1 MLPLVLLPLP
11 KNPGYAH
18 AYVVFFH
25 RHIFITSQVQ
35 PVEWPFAESVNSN
48 GKNGNAKSSPASY
61 ENIAN
66 YLSQKKICLMI
77 NLPLR
82 QHRYTPAITKGYI
95 SRRMAVEYSVPLV
108 TDIKCAKLLV
118 KVRQILLES
127 SLHGHV
133 VYFIIMVKLIVCHC
147 VCQYS
152 RG

>member
-1 MLPLVLLPLP
+1 MHLSREST
-11 KNPGYAH
+11 
-18 AYVVFFH
+18 AYVHSHFFMH
-25 RHIFITSQVQ
+25 FISSQVQ
-35 PVEWPFAESVNSN
+35 PVEWPFAESVNGN

-95 SRRMAVEYSVPLV
+95 TRRMAVEYSVPLV

-118 KVRQILLES
+118 KVRQILLKTCS
-127 SLHGHV
+127 IHGHIV
-133 VYFIIMVKLIVCHC
+133 LTNLYYGKADVCYCVSLYSTTTVYA
-147 VCQYS
+147 
-152 RG
+152 